1 MLVFL
6 SWSAGR
12 RPATV
17 FERTAAVAGVLE
29 NGEHEMQTPET
40 TNTFLQEARRE
51 AATLHQSIEQGV
63 AQGETRMQGALEQSS
78 AKARDLA
85 KSLKSKAADTDSAI
99 KAKMT
104 AAAAHADAV
113 AKHGESGRPKP
124 MLDEAQKLAHSISDA
139 VAHIRT
145 HGESGAQK

>member
-1 MLVFL
+1 MEALL
-6 SWSAGR
+6 RSANALPLWRGCCK
-12 RPATV
+12 
-17 FERTAAVAGVLE
+17 
-29 NGEHEMQTPET
+29 NGDLEMQTPEK

-51 AATLHQSIEQGV
+51 AANLHQSIEQGV
-63 AQGETRMQGALEQSS
+63 AQGETRMQDVMAQSS
-78 AKARDLA
+78 AKARDLSQ
-85 KSLKSKAADTDSAI
+85 SLKSKAADADSAI

-124 MLDEAQKLAHSISDA
+124 MLDEAQKLSHSISDA

-145 HGESGAQK
+145 HGETGAQK